1 MVPPIE
7 PASIAG
13 TPCRVGDESV
23 ASAVMAAAA
32 AAAAEEEEGGEEDED
47 EDDAAAAAA
56 DAPAVAP
63 LDLELSVAGVGGSG
77 EKGTTAEVF
86 VPPLSP
92 SSSSSGLGGRA

>member
-32 AAAAEEEEGGEEDED
+32 AAAAEEDED